1 MLMLIKLVLLQV
13 KKHKRVEKHAL
24 ICLRS
29 LTVQII
35 AQCSDQDHGT
45 EDHITIL
52 RS

>member
-1 MLMLIKLVLLQV
+1 MLIKLVLLKV
-13 KKHKRVEKHAL
+13 KKHKGVEKHAI
-24 ICLRS
+24 ICLRG

-35 AQCSDQDHGT
+35 AQCSDQDHSM